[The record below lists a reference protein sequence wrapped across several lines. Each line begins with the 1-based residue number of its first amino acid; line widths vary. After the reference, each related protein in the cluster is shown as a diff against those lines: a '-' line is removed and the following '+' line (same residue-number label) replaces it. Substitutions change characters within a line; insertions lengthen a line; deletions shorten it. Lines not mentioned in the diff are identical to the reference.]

1 MQVGKISIVFVGS
14 MWPRRCGFGKI
25 YVWQKSQLLA
35 GHFLVKQH
43 FVKDF
48 GFCKNVVT
56 WGFFFLDFWPIKLT
70 LWKSFGESS
79 CDFFWT
85 VGDLV
90 ANSWIHKI
98 WLRIFRYKHEMNE
111 TLHPW
116 KLTAGS
122 PKHHPALKS
131 GKNHLSH
138 PDLHFFGF
146 KMLIFQ
152 VFMRAWKQERRF
164 FFFPGSLRNEW
175 SYKWQFQNF
184 ASGFWAALVDGVD
197 IHPTKFNIATKNDGW
212 KTSLS
217 FWEGKISG
225 DFMGVYRISL
235 SGNIAQA
242 FFLVPKWLA
251 AIKPGIRK
259 HPSSKNHH
267 WLGLF

>member
-1 MQVGKISIVFVGS
+1 M
-14 MWPRRCGFGKI
+14 
-25 YVWQKSQLLA
+25 
-35 GHFLVKQH
+35 
-43 FVKDF
+43 
-48 GFCKNVVT
+48 
-56 WGFFFLDFWPIKLT
+56 FFFLDFWPIKLT

-152 VFMRAWKQERRF
+152 VFMPAWKQERRVCF
-164 FFFPGSLRNEW
+164 FVGACGMNRATRGNFKILHQGSELRLCRW
-175 SYKWQFQNF
+175 CR
-184 ASGFWAALVDGVD
+184 
-197 IHPTKFNIATKNDGW
+197 H
-212 KTSLS
+212 TSH
-217 FWEGKISG
+217 E
-225 DFMGVYRISL
+225 
-235 SGNIAQA
+235 A
-242 FFLVPKWLA
+242 
-251 AIKPGIRK
+251 
-259 HPSSKNHH
+259 
-267 WLGLF
+267 